1 MRPKAI
7 LGAGTAAVTMI
18 LGLVVANQATAT
30 PLPASAAGPARSA
43 PVRTVTLITG
53 DRLTVT
59 DTKPERVAVRPG
71 PGRAGIRF
79 LTRNVHGHLQVLPSD
94 ALPLVNAGRLDP
106 RLFDVTTL
114 LASGYDDRRADL
126 PLIVTY
132 QAGTPNRAGAL
143 RATPGAAGARDLP
156 AVGGVA
162 VKERRHD
169 AGAFWKSIVGTQAKA
184 QTLTGRISKVWLDGL
199 RKPTLDV
206 SVPLIGAP
214 QAWQAGFTGA
224 GVTVA
229 VVDTGIDSSHPDLS
243 GRVQAA
249 QNFTEDGDTL
259 DHVGHGTH
267 VASTIAGSGAAS
279 GGRYKGVAPDAKLLS
294 AKVCQLEG
302 CAESWI
308 LAGMQWAAADQHAKV
323 VNMSLGGP
331 DGPEID
337 PIEQAVQSLTG
348 QYGTLFV
355 VAAGNA
361 GQGGDHT
368 VSSPASADDALAVA
382 AVTKTE
388 QLADFSSRGPRVGDD
403 ALKPDIS
410 APGVG
415 ITAARG
421 KDGIFGKPGDQYTTL
436 SGTSMATPH
445 VAGSA
450 AILAQVHP
458 DWTPAQLKAGLMAS
472 AKPNPAIGAFAQ
484 GAGRVDIGRGIHQTV
499 TTTPASLSYGRQE
512 WPHNDD
518 KPVAKTVSYHNYGS
532 SAVTLTLALHT
543 TGPDGKPS
551 AAGAFTLSATTLAVP
566 AGGDATVTVTSDT
579 RVAGPDG
586 FLGGELT
593 ATAGDLTVQTPI
605 AVVKE
610 VESYDV
616 TLTHLDRAGQ
626 PATQYGTALFDL
638 DKGAF
643 FDAFDQSGT
652 AKVRVP
658 KGRYLVTTVIFS
670 GDPANADLIMLTQPV
685 LDVSRAQTLTLD
697 ARQGKLSSV
706 TVPRAGATQLVA
718 NIGFVQ
724 QTSTSGF
731 GSLLVGSDFTHMY
744 TAQLGPNSRVKGLVS
759 NISGQWGQVA
769 SDGSSLNS
777 PYAYLL
783 SWFESGR
790 IISGFHRDVA
800 DRDLATVRVDMA
812 LEATGATGE
821 KVAFSS
827 PTDGMGD
834 GGFAAGFQ
842 YDLPGSRTEYFNSDG
857 GAQWEGLF
865 LQEVPSTDPNFPFPV
880 LISDLI
886 SSPTVYRAGHSY
898 HETWN
903 QGVFGPVFPERR
915 FPDQWVTRTGD
926 AMLISPPLYGD
937 NAGRGGFSA
946 TDTAKITVLRDGTK
960 VFEADQPGAFI
971 EGLPAATGRYRI
983 EIGTTRVAPFNLSTR
998 TNVAWTFRSGHV
1010 TGDQPAA
1017 LPLSAIQ
1024 FLPQLDLHNTASGA
1038 ACVIPLTVT
1047 RQPGSPAGHNESLT
1061 VKVSFDDGATW
1072 TKAFVIRL
1080 GNGGL
1085 AFANCPSGHG
1095 YVSLQA
1101 SAADS
1106 KGNTVD
1112 ETIIR
1117 AYRF

>member
-7 LGAGTAAVTMI
+7 LGTGTAGAVLIM
-18 LGLVVANQATAT
+18 GLVVTSQATAT
-30 PLPASAAGPARSA
+30 PIPASAAPPARSG

-59 DTKPERVAVRPG
+59 GTRPARVAVRPG

-79 LTRNVHGHLQVLPSD
+79 LTRTAHGHLQVLPSD

-132 QAGTPNRAGAL
+132 QAGTANRAGAM
-143 RATPGAAGARDLP
+143 RATPGAAVARDLP

-162 VKERRHD
+162 VKEHRRD
-169 AGAFWKSIVGTQAKA
+169 AGAFWRGIAGTRAKA
-184 QTLTGRISKVWLDGL
+184 ATLTGRISKVWLDGL

-214 QAWQAGFTGA
+214 QAWQAGYTGA
-224 GVTVA
+224 GVPVA
-229 VVDTGIDSSHPDLS
+229 VVDTGIDSTHPDLA
-243 GRVQAA
+243 GRVAAA

-279 GGRYKGVAPDAKLLS
+279 NGRYKGVAPDAKLVS

-331 DGPEID
+331 DTPELD
-337 PIEQAVQSLTG
+337 PLEQAVQTLTA

-361 GQGGDHT
+361 GPGDHT
-368 VSSPASADDALAVA
+368 VGSPASADDALAVA

-388 QLADFSSRGPRVGDD
+388 QLADFSSQGPRVGDD
-403 ALKPDIS
+403 ALKPEIS
-410 APGVG
+410 APGVD

-421 KDGIFGKPGDQYTTL
+421 KDGIFGKPGENYTTL

-445 VAGSA
+445 VAGAA
-450 AILAQVHP
+450 AILAQQHP
-458 DWTPAQLKAGLMAS
+458 DWLPEQLKAGMMAS
-472 AKPNPAIGAFAQ
+472 AKPNPAIGVFAQ
-484 GAGRVDIGRGIHQTV
+484 GAGRVDIGRGVRQTV
-499 TTTPASLSYGRQE
+499 TATPASLSYGRQE

-518 KPVAKTVSYHNYGS
+518 KPVAKTVSYHNYGP
-532 SAVTLTLALHT
+532 SAVTLNLALHT
-543 TGPDGKPS
+543 TGPDGKPT
-551 AAGAFTLSATTLAVP
+551 AAGAFTLSAATLAIP

-586 FLGGELT
+586 FLGGDLT
-593 ATAGDLTVQTPI
+593 ATAGDLVVQTPV

-610 VESYDV
+610 VESYDL
-616 TLTHLDRAGQ
+616 TLTNLDRAGQ
-626 PATQYGTALFDL
+626 PATLYRSVLFDL

-643 FDAFDQSGT
+643 YDVFDRSNT

-658 KGRYLVTTVIFS
+658 KGRYLLSTVIFS
-670 GDPANADLIMLTQPV
+670 GDGTRPDLTMLTQPV
-685 LDVSRAQTLTLD
+685 LDVSRALTMTLD
-697 ARQGKLSSV
+697 ARVGKPSSV
-706 TVPRAGATQLVA
+706 TIPRADATQLVA
-718 NIGFVQ
+718 NVGFSQ
-724 QTSTSGF
+724 QTSAFGF
-731 GSLLVGSDFTHMY
+731 GSTLVGQDFTGMY
-744 TAQLGPNSRVKGLVS
+744 SAQLGPNQRAKGFVS
-759 NISGQWGQVA
+759 NISGQWGKA
-769 SDGSSLNS
+769 LPDGSAPNS

-790 IISGFHRDVA
+790 MISGFQRTVT

-812 LEATGATGE
+812 AEATGATGE

-827 PTDGMGD
+827 PPDGNGD
-834 GGFAAGFQ
+834 GGFAASFP
-842 YDLPGSRTEYFNSDG
+842 YDLPASRTEYYNSDG
-857 GAQWEGLF
+857 GVRWDGLF
-865 LQEVPSTDPNFPFPV
+865 LQEVPGTDPNFPFPEP
-880 LISDLI
+880 ISDVF
-886 SSPTVYRAGHSY
+886 STPTVYRAGHSY

-915 FPDQWVTRTGD
+915 YPDQWVTRTGD
-926 AMLISPPLYGD
+926 TMLIGPSRYGD
-937 NAGRGGFSA
+937 NAGHAGFGA
-946 TDTAKITVLRDGTK
+946 TDTAKITVFRDGTRI
-960 VFEADQPGAFI
+960 FEADQPGAVVDA
-971 EGLPAATGRYRI
+971 LPPAAGRYRV
-983 EIGTTRVAPFNLSTR
+983 EIGTTRAAPFTLSTR
-998 TNVAWTFRSGHV
+998 TSVAWTFRSGHV
-1010 TGDQPAA
+1010 SGDQPAA

-1024 FLPQLDLHNTASGA
+1024 FQPQLDLHNTAKGA
-1038 ACVIPLTVT
+1038 ACVIPVVVT
-1047 RQPGSPAGHNESLT
+1047 RQPGSPAGHTESLT
-1061 VKVSFDDGATW
+1061 VKVSFDDGAHW
-1072 TKAFVIRL
+1072 TKAFVFRL
-1080 GNGGL
+1080 GNGGF
-1085 AFANCPSGHG
+1085 AFTKCPSGHG
-1095 YVSLQA
+1095 FVSLQA
-1101 SAADS
+1101 SAADDR
-1106 KGNTVD
+1106 GNTVD

-1117 AYRF
+1117 GYRF